1 MSCAGQRGK
10 SMLKGDQ
17 SYIKWCAR
25 QRRGIRLVD
34 ASECLKQAH
43 RKKSRESIAALQAL
57 VESGVGTWA
66 ASASYYAKYHAV
78 YALFMQVGIKC
89 EIHDC
94 TVATFRKAFGDAS
107 LEALA
112 DDLAASKE
120 IRVSTQY
127 YEGEYDLG
135 EGAGERLVDQTCG
148 FVAAVDAFGDGLDDR
163 TIGEIRARLGEMMA

>member
-1 MSCAGQRGK
+1 MRK
-10 SMLKGDQ
+10 DDP

-34 ASECLKQAH
+34 ASGRLRQAH
-43 RKKSRESIAALQAL
+43 RKKSRESIAALEAL
-57 VESGVGTWA
+57 VGSGAGTWA

-94 TVATFRKAFGDAS
+94 TVAAFRRAFGDAS
-107 LEALA
+107 LESLA
-112 DDLAASKE
+112 DDLAASKKT
-120 IRVSTQY
+120 RVSTQY
-127 YEGEYDLG
+127 YEEEYDLG
-135 EGAGERLVDQTCG
+135 EGEGARLISQTCR

-163 TIGEIRARLGEMMA
+163 RIGEIRRRLEELMG

>member
-1 MSCAGQRGK
+1 
-10 SMLKGDQ
+10 MLKGDQ
-17 SYIKWCAR
+17 SYIEWCAR

-34 ASECLKQAH
+34 ASERLRQAH

-57 VESGVGTWA
+57 AGSGVGTWA

-78 YALFMQVGIKC
+78 YALFMQVGVRC

-94 TVATFRKAFGDAS
+94 TVAAFRKAFGDAS
-107 LEALA
+107 LGALA

-120 IRVSTQY
+120 IGMSAQNCG
-127 YEGEYDLG
+127 GEYDLG